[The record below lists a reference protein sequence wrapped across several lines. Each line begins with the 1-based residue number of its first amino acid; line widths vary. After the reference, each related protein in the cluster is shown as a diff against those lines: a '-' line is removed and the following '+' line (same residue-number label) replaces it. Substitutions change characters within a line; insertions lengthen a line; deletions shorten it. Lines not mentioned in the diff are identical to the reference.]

1 VSIETGDD
9 IAPGAGV
16 AAGTNDG
23 PGSLGT
29 AKGVDRGIG
38 VAPGDGAT
46 DGVFVGTGDWLDGVV
61 DRGEVGGGVCASR
74 DPPNHVSATSEMNRR
89 TSTFAVDL
97 FCMNSSETPEYTEA
111 YLNGRLRRS

>member
-1 VSIETGDD
+1 MSIETGDGV
-9 IAPGAGV
+9 APGAGV

-29 AKGVDRGIG
+29 AKGVDCGSG

-46 DGVFVGTGDWLDGVV
+46 DGVFAGAGDWLDGVV

-74 DPPNHVSATSEMNRR
+74 DPPNQVSATSEMSRR
-89 TSTFAVDL
+89 TSIFAVDL
-97 FCMNSSETPEYTEA
+97 FCIIRPRPRSIR
-111 YLNGRLRRS
+111 RLTLMED